1 VSPYAYSSTNHLGAT
16 GAYMGT
22 IQNGV
27 LVQQGP
33 VLITDTSQSGAITS
47 DSTPQPPAP
56 ASGIPSP

>member
-1 VSPYAYSSTNHLGAT
+1 VSPYAYSSTDHLGAT

-22 IQNGV
+22 IENGV

-33 VLITDTSQSGAITS
+33 VLTTDTSPTGAITP
-47 DSTPQPPAP
+47 DTTAQPTAP